1 MEELKVLRSSWELAL
16 QERYRY
22 YLKKRTEI
30 EIKEQR
36 FVLYSRRDVELRK
49 QSVNTLLTALEMDTG
64 DAAQHQLSGCMQ
76 RIRAQFATVCVCAY
90 NTTETQLKCVT
101 VLYVVGNEKSYGLE
115 K

>member
-1 MEELKVLRSSWELAL
+1 
-16 QERYRY
+16 
-22 YLKKRTEI
+22 
-30 EIKEQR
+30 
-36 FVLYSRRDVELRK
+36 
-49 QSVNTLLTALEMDTG
+49 MDTG

-76 RIRAQFATVCVCAY
+76 RIRAQFATVCGCAY